1 MEHRR
6 KLAVLGSTGSIG
18 RQTLDIAAEYPG
30 LFEVEVLVANRSAE
44 LLIEQARRHK
54 PSHVVIASEDLY
66 PQVAQALSGTGI
78 EVHTGSD
85 IVSELVALPQ
95 VDTVVTAMVGL
106 AALVVAAAAQVAQPT
121 KGRHKDLVALA
132 AKAVPV
138 DMAPTD
144 ALLFITEVKIYGI

>member
-1 MEHRR
+1 MKTLIHRR

-30 LFEVEVLVANRSAE
+30 LFEVELLVANRSAE

-95 VDTVVTAMVGL
+95 VDTVVTAMPSIVS
-106 AALVVAAAAQVAQPT
+106 
-121 KGRHKDLVALA
+121 
-132 AKAVPV
+132 
-138 DMAPTD
+138 
-144 ALLFITEVKIYGI
+144 TELSISA